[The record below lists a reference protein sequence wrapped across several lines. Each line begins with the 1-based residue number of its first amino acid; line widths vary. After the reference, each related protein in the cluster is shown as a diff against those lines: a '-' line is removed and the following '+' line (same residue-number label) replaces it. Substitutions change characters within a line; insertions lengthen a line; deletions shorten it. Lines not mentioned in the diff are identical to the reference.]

1 MSHVTSIVLEL
12 LRKSG
17 VRDWEDGNT
26 RAAIIAAANEIAEQT
41 AANELADIEIDLR
54 AVIVAAINGI
64 HFDLELIDM
73 AVTAVFRTQS
83 GTAKTIKNSGGD
95 AAITFA
101 SLANGNGTSA
111 GARQAVTLDLGA
123 TRAKAYRVEH
133 SAELA
138 ATPTAGAVINFYASV
153 GNATGAGKGGTSG
166 TDAAYTGYANNIDAA
181 AKHLDFVGAFV
192 CTADATATVQKGVV
206 GVLYPKGRYVNMVVD
221 NRCGAAYHNT
231 ETNQSITL
239 TPIEDTSEPS

>member
-1 MSHVTSIVLEL
+1 MEPDKLP
-12 LRKSG
+12 
-17 VRDWEDGNT
+17 
-26 RAAIIAAANEIAEQT
+26 AIIAAANEIAEQT
-41 AANELADIEIDLR
+41 KTNDLADIEVDLR

-64 HFDLELIDM
+64 QFDLELIGEIDM

-95 AAITFA
+95 SAITLA

-111 GARQAVTLDLGA
+111 GGRQAVTLDLGA
-123 TRAKAYRVEH
+123 TRARAYR
-133 SAELA
+133 AEATFEIA
-138 ATPTAGAVINFYASV
+138 ATPTAGAVINVYASV

-181 AKHLDFVGAFV
+181 AKHLDYVGSLV

-206 GVLYPKGRYVNMVVD
+206 GTLYPKGRYVNIVVD
-221 NRCGAAYHNT
+221 NRSGAAFHNT
-231 ETNQSITL
+231 ETNQAITL